1 MGEDE
6 NKNSED
12 GDTTQTALRKER
24 PPEEKGVRST
34 KECGPSRRMNPKT
47 AAGLRD
53 SEMVGNFGERYL

>member
-24 PPEEKGVRST
+24 PPEGKGSQKYQRMWAI
-34 KECGPSRRMNPKT
+34 KEDEP
-47 AAGLRD
+47 
-53 SEMVGNFGERYL
+53 